1 MNFLIL
7 VRRITYTL
15 FFLVTIIN
23 FFSKIDVLYI
33 LNLTLLIFLCFY
45 ELIVIVDLKTKPIED
60 GTVVRDGLSDFE
72 GSDHE
77 KLLKNK
83 IENCLDSNKY
93 NEDFINIVRYLLQT
107 NEYLSTNYTLGDLE
121 NSYGISKKQ
130 ISEII
135 YQNTGNNFTNL
146 IAKLRINYAKTL
158 IEAKMPY
165 TFDYLSSQV
174 GFCSRSSF
182 YKYFK
187 YFEGVTPKEYQ
198 LKLN

>member
-45 ELIVIVDLKTKPIED
+45 ELIVIADLKTKPIED
-60 GTVVRDGLSDFE
+60 ESVVRDGLSDFE

-77 KLLKNK
+77 KLLQNK

-165 TFDYLSSQV
+165 TFDYLSYQV

>member
-1 MNFLIL
+1 
-7 VRRITYTL
+7 
-15 FFLVTIIN
+15 
-23 FFSKIDVLYI
+23 
-33 LNLTLLIFLCFY
+33 
-45 ELIVIVDLKTKPIED
+45 
-60 GTVVRDGLSDFE
+60 
-72 GSDHE
+72 
-77 KLLKNK
+77 LKNK

-165 TFDYLSSQV
+165 TFDYLSYQV
-174 GFCSRSSF
+174 DRKSTRLNSSHVKISYAVFC
-182 YKYFK
+182 
-187 YFEGVTPKEYQ
+187 
-198 LKLN
+198 LKKK